1 MKYDTQKSLRS
12 NFHPLTLDKD
22 KCLTTDARER
32 EKDDDDDK
40 GGNASAHR
48 RQKVIIN
55 RVNDSFDKLCN
66 TKVRHF
72 PGKLF
77 QTI

>member
-48 RQKVIIN
+48 R
-55 RVNDSFDKLCN
+55 
-66 TKVRHF
+66 
-72 PGKLF
+72 
-77 QTI
+77 